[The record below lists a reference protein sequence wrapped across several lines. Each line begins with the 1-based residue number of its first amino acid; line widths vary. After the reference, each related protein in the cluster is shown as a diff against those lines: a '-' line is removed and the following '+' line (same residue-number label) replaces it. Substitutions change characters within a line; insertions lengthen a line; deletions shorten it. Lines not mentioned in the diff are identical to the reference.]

1 MDAKKATML
10 AAICGA
16 VILIGVLL
24 PWYSIAVPGFTLSFN
39 GTEGPYNGGFILVLG
54 VIAGLAAAFLWRGAP
69 KALPLSSRG
78 LALIAVG
85 GFGLATL
92 VTLIDV
98 SRSMGNFSGMRGSE
112 VGFSAGRGAG
122 MFITLLAAAAG
133 AGLSFLALRG
143 TSPGATPPA
152 PPAS

>member
-16 VILIGVLL
+16 VILIGVLM
-24 PWYSIAVPGFTLSFN
+24 PWYSISVRVGGLGDQGVGFGGMAQSLN
-39 GTEGPYNGGFILVLG
+39 GTEGGYHGGFVIVLG

-69 KALPLSSRG
+69 KALPVSSRG
-78 LALIAVG
+78 LAVIAVG

-98 SRSMGNFSGMRGSE
+98 FRDTGNVSGMRFPG
-112 VGFSAGRGAG
+112 VDFSAGRGAG

-143 TSPGATPPA
+143 
-152 PPAS
+152 